1 MLFAFCFQRHFHAMA
16 VSKENRA
23 VSLCPCRNH
32 LLYDYHTQGQFRD
45 TLMQTSFSAF
55 HTAKIHKVRYNTKRN
70 HDIFE
75 SIQRMTDAVCR
86 HNSISWQHMIPA
98 QSQSAP
104 YTSDGRTHFADIPS
118 LFHKKVYL
126 LNLHFVLFALT
137 LLQTTLGCY
146 IKNGRLTNGKPPLAR
161 NR

>member
-1 MLFAFCFQRHFHAMA
+1 MSFAFCFQRHLHAMA

-23 VSLCPCRNH
+23 VSLWPCRNH
-32 LLYDYHTQGQFRD
+32 LLYDYHAQGQFRD
-45 TLMQTSFSAF
+45 TLMQTSDSAF

-86 HNSISWQHMIPA
+86 HNSISRQHMIPA
-98 QSQSAP
+98 QTQSAP

-126 LNLHFVLFALT
+126 IYILYC
-137 LLQTTLGCY
+137 LLLLSCKQH
-146 IKNGRLTNGKPPLAR
+146 
-161 NR
+161 

>member
-1 MLFAFCFQRHFHAMA
+1 MSFAFCFQRHLHAMA

-23 VSLCPCRNH
+23 VSLSPCRNH
-32 LLYDYHTQGQFRD
+32 LLYDYHTQRQFRD

-86 HNSISWQHMIPA
+86 HNSISRQHMIPA
-98 QSQSAP
+98 QAPSAP

-146 IKNGRLTNGKPPLAR
+146 IKQTDGYQW
-161 NR
+161 